1 MHPMEM
7 TEDGVGL
14 QAAQRL
20 FGPVISTW
28 FNWMI
33 IIVLLSTI
41 STVTM
46 VGGRIL
52 QSMARAGQLPA
63 GLTRRN
69 RHDAPANAIL
79 AQCAI
84 TLIFILVASATDRD
98 AYLGEKL
105 RPDPDGARIN
115 HVMNGSPAKVAGLQA
130 EDLITHLG
138 TNKVTSNADLR
149 KLLGGKSAG
158 DIISLTMKRGQ
169 TPLKMEVT
177 LGSTGGK
184 NQSGRILNFIG
195 LPITIIMGT
204 AVAGVFLMRRREPGR
219 KRPFRV
225 PLYPFTPLLFI
236 LLAVMMVASSIF
248 HEPMVALYSAI
259 TITVIWALKP
269 VLAQKNPPSAG

>member
-1 MHPMEM
+1 M
-7 TEDGVGL
+7 
-14 QAAQRL
+14 
-20 FGPVISTW
+20 
-28 FNWMI
+28 
-33 IIVLLSTI
+33 
-41 STVTM
+41 
-46 VGGRIL
+46 
-52 QSMARAGQLPA
+52 
-63 GLTRRN
+63 
-69 RHDAPANAIL
+69 
-79 AQCAI
+79 
-84 TLIFILVASATDRD
+84 IFILVASATDRA

-158 DIISLTMKRGQ
+158 DIIFLTMKRGQ

-259 TITVIWALKP
+259 TITVVWALKP
-269 VLAQKNPPSAG
+269 VLAQKNLPSAD